1 MTDLDISLFL
11 FIHSTF
17 IDINCKKS
25 VQLKLIVPFFKKKK
39 MELIEPI
46 FMYGKRKA
54 FYIVNGKIDT
64 KILGFEKIKL

>member
-1 MTDLDISLFL
+1 
-11 FIHSTF
+11 
-17 IDINCKKS
+17 
-25 VQLKLIVPFFKKKK
+25 

-64 KILGFEKIKL
+64 KILGFEKIKLQM